1 MEGEEHE
8 HSITSR
14 INLVDLAGSER
25 SNSAQTS
32 GDRLR
37 VHTTNDIIDL
47 LFRSAH
53 FFFFKVSL
61 CVFLQE
67 GASIN
72 KSLLTLGKVISALSE
87 QALTRKKVF
96 TPYRESVLTW
106 LEIAA
111 CTRYTFFF

>member
-37 VHTTNDIIDL
+37 VATSSGVLEL
-47 LFRSAH
+47 LF
-53 FFFFKVSL
+53 
-61 CVFLQE
+61 E
-67 GASIN
+67 
-72 KSLLTLGKVISALSE
+72 
-87 QALTRKKVF
+87 
-96 TPYRESVLTW
+96 P
-106 LEIAA
+106 A
-111 CTRYTFFF
+111 CWGF